1 MRLLVTERFRR
12 RYRSLSQ
19 EDQVRV
25 RKALRQ
31 MADDLRYPA
40 LRVKRIQGTAKI
52 WEARASRSLRVTF
65 EVEGEDI
72 ILRNVG
78 QDDAALRKP

>member
-19 EDQVRV
+19 EDQKRIQ
-25 RKALRQ
+25 KALRQ

-52 WEARASRSLRVTF
+52 WEARASRSLRITF
-65 EVEGEDI
+65 EVVGEDL

-78 QDDAALRKP
+78 QHDSALRKP

>member
-19 EDQVRV
+19 EDQKRIQ
-25 RKALRQ
+25 KALRQ

-40 LRVKRIQGTAKI
+40 LMVKRIQGTAKI
-52 WEARASRSLRVTF
+52 WEARASRSLRITF
-65 EVEGEDI
+65 EVEGKDLR
-72 ILRNVG
+72 LRNVG
-78 QDDAALRKP
+78 PHDATLRKP

>member
-12 RYRSLSQ
+12 SYRSLSQ

-25 RKALRQ
+25 QKALRQ
-31 MADDLRYPA
+31 MTEDLRYPA
-40 LRVKRIQGTAKI
+40 LRIKRIQGTGKI
-52 WEARASRSLRVTF
+52 WEARASRSLRITF
-65 EVEGEDI
+65 EAEGKQL

-78 QDDAALRKP
+78 RHDSALRKP

>member
-19 EDQVRV
+19 EDQKRV
-25 RKALRQ
+25 QKALRQ
-31 MADDLRYPA
+31 MAEDLRYPA
-40 LRVKRIQGTAKI
+40 LRIKRIQGTAKI
-52 WEARASRSLRVTF
+52 WEARASRSLRITF
-65 EVEGEDI
+65 EVEGEHL

-78 QDDAALRKP
+78 HHDAALRKP